1 MPFTPIILAH
11 LVTAIAA
18 LFIGAFVLA
27 TKKGGTT
34 HKLLGK
40 IWVVLMLSTALF
52 SFGIR
57 SHGHFSP
64 IHILSVI
71 TVLGITA
78 AILAARH
85 GRINA
90 HRRGMTITYA
100 GLLIAGA
107 FAMMP
112 GRRFGDL
119 VLGALGVV

>member
-1 MPFTPIILAH
+1 MPFTPLILAH
-11 LVTAIAA
+11 LVTVIAA

-27 TKKGGTT
+27 TRKGGTV
-34 HKLLGK
+34 HKRLGK
-40 IWVVLMLSTALF
+40 IWVVLMLSTALI

-57 SHGHFSP
+57 SNGHFSL

-71 TVLGITA
+71 TVLGISA
-78 AILAARH
+78 AILAARQ

-100 GLLIAGA
+100 SLLIAGA

-112 GRRFGDL
+112 GRLLGDM
-119 VLGALGVV
+119 VLGALGLV